1 MLVSGMYI
9 PRHFTPEESS
19 QDSGDISEVIPGRL
33 TWHLIPWRFV
43 RSFSFLNGWFVGS
56 MLIFQGVCILTLFVF
71 WQDFTD
77 LNKKTLLNTEV
88 FVIEKGRF
96 LKLKINAW
104 KKNDVWEFDSLLP
117 GGGFKYFWC
126 SRYFGE
132 DSKMFTHFW
141 RSYFSKGV
149 GFNHQ
154 LMVVQNLFFCW
165 IYMKKNCPDFVMI
178 NMATWSFSSDF
189 STYPDRNQYP
199 YQGDCSTS
207 PDSRPS
213 P

>member
-1 MLVSGMYI
+1 MCVSKPTSNLHCNPTLEAMDASFGHVYSNI
-9 PRHFTPEESS
+9 GISLRKNRPR
-19 QDSGDISEVIPGRL
+19 
-33 TWHLIPWRFV
+33 
-43 RSFSFLNGWFVGS
+43 
-56 MLIFQGVCILTLFVF
+56 TLAIYLKFVF
-71 WQDFTD
+71 WQDFSD
-77 LNKKTLLNTEV
+77 LNKKTILNTEV
-88 FVIEKGRF
+88 FMIENGCF
-96 LKLKINAW
+96 FKLKIYAW

-141 RSYFSKGV
+141 ESYFSKGV

-178 NMATWSFSSDF
+178 N
-189 STYPDRNQYP
+189 
-199 YQGDCSTS
+199 
-207 PDSRPS
+207 
-213 P
+213 